1 MKKIN
6 QQLDLVNAYHMTRQ
20 SLRSDNL
27 NARVPYW
34 FALALRT
41 MISVDEKGATFFIR
55 EIVNRD
61 NIASWLTSHTTEE
74 LRDASNSFPYRESP
88 NPRMAFA
95 IMDSL
100 DIALGRDGRV
110 ESDCGIK
117 DAKKIKESILAMKNK
132 DKK

>member
-1 MKKIN
+1 
-6 QQLDLVNAYHMTRQ
+6 
-20 SLRSDNL
+20 
-27 NARVPYW
+27 
-34 FALALRT
+34 

-61 NIASWLTSHTTEE
+61 NIAIWLTSHTTEE
-74 LRDASNSFPYRESP
+74 LRAASNSFPYRESP
-88 NPRMAFA
+88 NPRMAFI

-100 DIALGRDGRV
+100 DIALGIDGRA
-110 ESDCGIK
+110 ESDCDIK

>member
-6 QQLDLVNAYHMTRQ
+6 QQLDLVNAYHMVRQ
-20 SLRSDNL
+20 SLRRDNVD
-27 NARVPYW
+27 ARVPYW

-41 MISVDEKGATFFIR
+41 MISLDEKGATFFIR

-95 IMDSL
+95 IK
-100 DIALGRDGRV
+100 IGRAHV
-110 ESDCGIK
+110 
-117 DAKKIKESILAMKNK
+117 
-132 DKK
+132 

>member
-6 QQLDLVNAYHMTRQ
+6 QQLDLVNAYHMVRQ
-20 SLRSDNL
+20 SLRRDNVD
-27 NARVPYW
+27 ARVPYW

-100 DIALGRDGRV
+100 DIALGMEGRV

-117 DAKKIKESILAMKNK
+117 DAKKSKESILAMKNK